1 MKYKLIVLLLTM
13 FLSHQGISQKY
24 SFDDLVDFELLD
36 AGPITSKNEVQGY
49 YLFFRKDQLDATTSD
64 FIIKIL
70 DQNLNEL
77 TNKEFTASAGTNI
90 EALVFNGKSILIK
103 QFANNGSNIE
113 FTIQNMNISGDFT
126 EMGNQTLR
134 VNKHSRSLVYGVP
147 DKGFVNIYGND
158 EQKSIVEFY
167 NNEEQA
173 WRYETPDSIKWEE
186 MDYLTTFGN
195 KVIFS
200 SYRNNRVTSGGDYF
214 LKTFDIES
222 GELLYDKVMTFY
234 GYDHKIDRGFV
245 NPLLE
250 EIWISGDYYEKGDE
264 EKDINSEGLFVMK
277 ISPEGEILDSDYV
290 PWDGKIERYA
300 NTYKKGKIKEGHI
313 YVHDFVFLNDKQV
326 FGIAEQYRK
335 SFRAWGLAE
344 SVITAGTAGRL
355 AKVDI
360 GDVLVFRFGNNA
372 KLVETKRNRKPSKR
386 VLPNKGMWG
395 GLLIPGKSIGQVM
408 DDQNAYDFSH
418 VSVNN
423 DNEFFTVFYYMQE
436 QLTKKQKKQY
446 KREGRWILRTIT
458 YKDRQWSKDKFYLTD
473 GKNETTINVLPAKP
487 GYVLVH
493 EISEEYRGLR
503 LEKLK

>member
-1 MKYKLIVLLLTM
+1 MKFKLIILLLAIFFSTEG
-13 FLSHQGISQKY
+13 LSQKY
-24 SFDDLVDFELLD
+24 SFDQLVDFQLLD
-36 AGPITSKNEVQGY
+36 SGPITSKNEVQGY
-49 YLFFRKDQLDATTSD
+49 YLFFKKDQLDETTSE

-77 TNKEFTASAGTNI
+77 TNKEFTAAAGTDI

-103 QFANNGSNIE
+103 QFTNNDGTLDFKIN
-113 FTIQNMNISGDFT
+113 NMNIAGEFI
-126 EMGNQTLR
+126 EMGSESLK
-134 VNKHSRSLVYGVP
+134 VGKYSRSLVYGVP
-147 DKGFVNIYGND
+147 DKGFVNIYGTDKQKAIVEYYNND
-158 EQKSIVEFY
+158 ER
-167 NNEEQA
+167 A
-173 WRYETPDSIKWEE
+173 WSYETPDSIKWEE
-186 MDYLTTFGN
+186 MDYLTAYEN

-200 SYRNNRVTSGGDYF
+200 SFRSNKVTSGGDYF
-214 LKTFDIES
+214 LKTFDIDT

-250 EIWISGDYYEKGDE
+250 EIWISGDYFDKGSD
-264 EKDINSEGLFVMK
+264 EKDINSKGLFVMK

-290 PWDGKIERYA
+290 PWDGKIERYSK
-300 NTYKKGKIKEGHI
+300 TYKKGKIKEGNI
-313 YVHDFVFLNDKQV
+313 YVHDFVFLKDKQV

-344 SVITAGTAGRL
+344 TVITAGTAARL

-386 VLPNKGMWG
+386 VLPERGLFG

-418 VSVNN
+418 LSVDN
-423 DNEFFTVFYYMQE
+423 DNEFFTVFYGLQE
-436 QLTKKQKKQY
+436 ELTRKQKKQY
-446 KREGRWILRTIT
+446 KRDGRYILRTVT
-458 YKDRQWSKDKFYLTD
+458 YKDRKWTKDKFYLTD
-473 GKNETTINVLPAKP
+473 GKQESLINILPAKP
-487 GYVLVH
+487 GYVLVY
-493 EISEEYRGLR
+493 EISEDYTGLR